1 MDCRIM
7 SIERRSRGAHG
18 FTVTEMVVA
27 SGAGLLLTLVIVVL
41 SMFTARSFV
50 AATNYTDMSLASR
63 LSLDDMSRAI
73 RQCRQVVSFTNNS
86 ITLIDKNFAT
96 LRFVWNPDT
105 RRLLKVSGTNTK
117 EYLTDCDSL
126 QFWVY
131 QRTPVSNTFDCYAP
145 ASITNTKLVQVTWK
159 CSRTIYGAKIN

>member
-7 SIERRSRGAHG
+7 SIDRRSRGARC
-18 FTVTEMVVA
+18 FTVPEMMVA
-27 SGAGLLLTLVIVVL
+27 SGEVLLLSVVIVVL

-86 ITLIDKNFAT
+86 INLVDKNGAT
-96 LRFVWNPDT
+96 LRFV
-105 RRLLKVSGTNTK
+105 
-117 EYLTDCDSL
+117 
-126 QFWVY
+126 
-131 QRTPVSNTFDCYAP
+131 
-145 ASITNTKLVQVTWK
+145 
-159 CSRTIYGAKIN
+159 